1 MTGKKGFTGRHM
13 LGVMLGFFGVVIAV
27 NVTMAVFASRTFGGT
42 VVDNSYV
49 ASQRF
54 NRWLAE
60 GRAQERLG
68 WETRIVLDRR
78 RHVRV
83 ALSDRIGALD
93 GAEIDAVAR
102 HPLGRESDLT
112 LRFRPE
118 GTGLYLSDRPLP
130 AGRWKIHLEVRRGR
144 DALRAIETLS

>member
-1 MTGKKGFTGRHM
+1 MIGKRGFTGRHM
-13 LGVMLGFFGVVIAV
+13 LATMLGFFGVVIAV
-27 NVTMAVFASRTFGGT
+27 NVTMAVLATRTFGGT

-68 WETRIVLDRR
+68 WEARLGLDER

-83 ALSDRIGALD
+83 ALSDRIGAL
-93 GAEIDAVAR
+93 GGVEVDAVAR
-102 HPLGRESDLT
+102 HPLGRQGDVALH
-112 LRFRPE
+112 FRPA
-118 GTGLYLSDRPLP
+118 GRGLFLSDGPLP
-130 AGRWKIHLEVRRGR
+130 AGRWQVHLEVRRGA
-144 DALRAIETLS
+144 DGLRTIETLS

>member
-1 MTGKKGFTGRHM
+1 MIGKKGFTGRHM

-54 NRWLAE
+54 NRWLAQ
-60 GRAQERLG
+60 GRAQDRLG
-68 WETRIVLDRR
+68 WTAQIALAES

-83 ALSDRIGALD
+83 TLSDRIGALD
-93 GAEIDAVAR
+93 GAEIEAVAR
-102 HPLGRESDLT
+102 HPLGRHGDL
-112 LRFRPE
+112 LMRFRPA
-118 GTGLYLSDRPLP
+118 GAGLYLSDRPLP
-130 AGRWKIHLEVRRGR
+130 GGRWQVHLEVRCGA
-144 DALRAIETLS
+144 DDLRAIETLS